1 MVKILFGPMLLAT
14 LLALTAAAHAQDFP
28 SKPIRIVIP
37 FSPGG
42 GVDLLGRLIAE
53 KLQAKWGQPV
63 VAENRTGANGNIGAE
78 HVARS
83 APDGHTLFIATTG
96 QYVNNKLLYKKLSY
110 DPDALVPVAITTTVP
125 LNLTIGPKLAPK
137 VKSVQDFIAYMKANP
152 GQLTYG
158 SVGIGS
164 SLHLT
169 GELLQTMTGVKII
182 HVPYK
187 GTAPAVADLLSGQ
200 LDMVFVEI
208 HGSLPHMASG
218 RLRVLAVGSE
228 KRLHAVP
235 DIPTMSE
242 LLPGFVSTIWTGV
255 SAPSGTP
262 PAIVNRLSAAI
273 IEAMKQPD
281 LAKRLTDLHV
291 EIVAAGPA
299 EMAQQIKRDS
309 ERWGAVIRATG
320 ATAE

>member
-1 MVKILFGPMLLAT
+1 MRRNPFGT
-14 LLALTAAAHAQDFP
+14 LLLGAALALSTAAHAQDFP
-28 SKPIRIVIP
+28 TRPIRIVIP

-63 VAENRTGANGNIGAE
+63 VPENRTGANGNIGAE
-78 HVARS
+78 YVSRA
-83 APDGHTLFIATTG
+83 APDGHVLLIATTG
-96 QYVNNKLLYKKLSY
+96 QYVNNKLLYKKLPY
-110 DPDALVPVAITTTVP
+110 DPEALVPVALTTTVP

-137 VKSVQDFIAYMKANP
+137 VKSLQDFISYLKANP
-152 GQLTYG
+152 GDVTYG

-169 GELLQTMTGVKII
+169 GELLQTMTGVKLI

-187 GTAPAVADLLSGQ
+187 GTAPAIADLVSGQ
-200 LDMVFVEI
+200 LDTAFVEI

-228 KRLHAVP
+228 KRLQAVP

-242 LLPGFVSTIWTGV
+242 LLPGFVSQIWTGI
-255 SAPSGTP
+255 SAPPGTP
-262 PAIVNRLSAAI
+262 APIVNRLSAAI

-291 EIVAAGPA
+291 EIVAQGPA
-299 EMAQQIKRDS
+299 EMAQQIRRDS
-309 ERWGAVIRATG
+309 AHWGAVIRATG
-320 ATAE
+320 ATAN